1 MSWKLAKHTHTHTK
15 QNKTNF
21 LPGPACPESKQQEQ
35 QECSPPGE
43 ESDRILFLFTKLRII
58 CCGNISA
65 NWNFFFFPFRLW
77 KMILEGNSKPT
88 KRCLRRC
95 LCPRRP
101 ILGFQGG
108 QNCLPPPPNSL
119 QKSPANKGFLSFLW
133 FYFFLWT
140 CDSKGTY
147 FSLKNFKKKSLVLLL
162 SPKTH
167 LNGHIIK
174 PQN

>member
-1 MSWKLAKHTHTHTK
+1 MNMINSSKSVLEIARSDSSYSSSKTDLKRYDLKTDLKTYELKACKTHTHTHTHKTK

-21 LPGPACPESKQQEQ
+21 LPGPACPESKQQQQQ

-43 ESDRILFLFTKLRII
+43 ESDRILFLFTKLRTI

-65 NWNFFFFPFRLW
+65 NWNFFFFPFRFW

-108 QNCLPPPPNSL
+108 QNCPPHPPPP
-119 QKSPANKGFLSFLW
+119 QIA
-133 FYFFLWT
+133 
-140 CDSKGTY
+140 SK
-147 FSLKNFKKKSLVLLL
+147 
-162 SPKTH
+162 
-167 LNGHIIK
+167 K
-174 PQN
+174 PRK

>member
-1 MSWKLAKHTHTHTK
+1 MNKKQTKKPSLHEFCFMNMINSSKSVLEIARSDSSCSSSKTDLKRYDLKTDFKKYELKACKTHTHTHTHTH
-15 QNKTNF
+15 KTNF

-108 QNCLPPPPNSL
+108 QITHTPP
-119 QKSPANKGFLSFLW
+119 K
-133 FYFFLWT
+133 
-140 CDSKGTY
+140 
-147 FSLKNFKKKSLVLLL
+147 
-162 SPKTH
+162 
-167 LNGHIIK
+167 
-174 PQN
+174 